1 LSKSADKF
9 KIVAKDRLFYNRFEY
24 VMSFKLDEVSCL
36 RILDHANIDL
46 MMKRRQEW
54 REVTQ
59 HRWLNAKQN
68 TGVIVSRRNKLITQH
83 TIDNLHTLAETLLT
97 TDKDFKL
104 VVSSNQAWV
113 YTNEPELFDI
123 LERLPILQHKTYAQV
138 QVNRPANTLKLKNS
152 KYSFRSYFKFSK
164 LTALQKDQLIDFL
177 INQQTQ
183 VRLSPSLKIWID
195 QPFNRVQD
203 YFFIDY
209 KTASWTTMLALVH
222 PGLIRK
228 TLQIIPAK

>member
-1 LSKSADKF
+1 
-9 KIVAKDRLFYNRFEY
+9 
-24 VMSFKLDEVSCL
+24 MSFKLDEVSCL
-36 RILDHANIDL
+36 RTLDHDSIDS

-54 REVTQ
+54 RELAQ

-68 TGVIVSRRNKLITQH
+68 TARLSRVHSPITEQ
-83 TIDNLHTLAETLLT
+83 TVENLHTLAEVLLT

-104 VVSSNQAWV
+104 VVSGNQAWV
-113 YTNEPELFDI
+113 YVNDPALFDC
-123 LERLPILQHKTYAQV
+123 LEQLPILQCKTYFQA
-138 QVNRPANTLKLKNS
+138 QVNRPPNTVKLKNS

-164 LTALQKDQLIDFL
+164 LTASQKDQLVDFL

-183 VRLSPSLKIWID
+183 VRLSPSLKTWIN

-209 KTASWTTMLALVH
+209 KTVSWITMLALVH
-222 PGLIRK
+222 PGLVRK

>member
-1 LSKSADKF
+1 
-9 KIVAKDRLFYNRFEY
+9 
-24 VMSFKLDEVSCL
+24 MSFVLDEVSCL
-36 RILDHANIDL
+36 RTLDHTSIDL

-54 REVTQ
+54 REVAQ

-68 TGVIVSRRNKLITQH
+68 KGVIVSRGSKLITQH

-104 VVSSNQAWV
+104 IVSVNQAWV
-113 YTNEPELFDI
+113 YVNDTALFDC
-123 LERLPILQHKTYAQV
+123 LDQLPILQYKTYAQV
-138 QVNRPANTLKLKNS
+138 QVNRPANTVKLKNS
-152 KYSFRSYFKFSK
+152 NYSFRSYFKSSK
-164 LTALQKDQLIDFL
+164 LTALQKNQLVDFL
-177 INQQTQ
+177 TNQQTQ
-183 VRLSPSLKIWID
+183 VRLSPSLKTWIN

-209 KTASWTTMLALVH
+209 KTVSWITMLALVH
-222 PGLIRK
+222 PGLVRK

>member
-1 LSKSADKF
+1 
-9 KIVAKDRLFYNRFEY
+9 
-24 VMSFKLDEVSCL
+24 
-36 RILDHANIDL
+36 

-54 REVTQ
+54 RELAQ
-59 HRWLNAKQN
+59 SRWLNAKQN
-68 TGVIVSRRNKLITQH
+68 TARLNRVHKPITDQ
-83 TIDNLHTLAETLLT
+83 TVENLHTLAELLLT

-113 YTNEPELFDI
+113 YANNPELFDC
-123 LERLPILQHKTYAQV
+123 LDRLPILQSKTYSQAL
-138 QVNRPANTLKLKNS
+138 VNRPPNTIKLKNS
-152 KYSFRSYFKFSK
+152 VYSFRSYFKFSK
-164 LTALQKDQLIDFL
+164 LTASQKDMLVDFL

-209 KTASWTTMLALVH
+209 KTASWITMLALVQ

-228 TLQIIPAK
+228 TMQIIPAK

>member
-9 KIVAKDRLFYNRFEY
+9 KTVAKDRLFYNRFEY

-36 RILDHANIDL
+36 RTLDHGNIDS

-54 REVTQ
+54 REITQ
-59 HRWLNAKQN
+59 QRWLNAKQN
-68 TGVIVSRRNKLITQH
+68 TARLSRVHSPITEQ
-83 TIDNLHTLAETLLT
+83 TVENLHTLAETLLT

-123 LERLPILQHKTYAQV
+123 LEQLPILQHKTYAQV

-164 LTALQKDQLIDFL
+164 LTASQKDQLIDFL

-209 KTASWTTMLALVH
+209 KTASWTTMLALVS